1 MTDKE
6 KKQRAKEFA
15 TDWSGKG
22 YKKGKTSCFWID
34 LFYRVY
40 GIEDAANYIEFEK
53 QIKLES
59 GGPGFIDGYIPSVK
73 VLTEE

>member
-15 TDWSGKG
+15 TEWS
-22 YKKGKTSCFWID
+22 KTSCFWID